1 MFLVICFVNL
11 MFFVF
16 CVYYFLFLRL
26 FEMIVIILI
35 EKDFKIVVKDYD
47 IIGCDDVIGE
57 IMIDLE

>member
-1 MFLVICFVNL
+1 

-26 FEMIVIILI
+26 FEMIVIIFI